1 MRAMTPET
9 PPPAAPQT
17 HPQGAE
23 NAAGVAQPVAP
34 EGAESL
40 GRRSAR
46 ATGHVSIA
54 ILCSRLLGL
63 VREMAFASFFGGG
76 PLMDAFKVAFKIP
89 NLLRDLFAE
98 GALSVAFV
106 TTFTKKFTLEGED
119 AAWRLGNKV
128 ATLTA
133 VFMSAVTLLGLAAA
147 PLLVN
152 VLARGFDNPE
162 QLRLTVWL
170 TRLMFPFILLV
181 SLAALV
187 MGMLNARRVFFWPAM
202 ASSFFN
208 LGSILSGVG
217 LAFLLDRDFGPRALT
232 GLAIGTLIG
241 GGLQLFVQFPSL
253 RKLGYRLRPDFRWND
268 PGVRQVLALMGPAII
283 AASAVQVNVM
293 VNTVFA
299 SHLEAGAIS
308 WLEWAFRL
316 MQLPIGLFGV
326 AVATVTLPQI
336 SADAALEALDGFRT
350 NLARGLR
357 LALALTIPC
366 TIGLMMLSVP
376 IISLIYQRGNFDAAD
391 TLGTAGAL
399 QFYVVGLAAYA
410 GIKVIAPAFYSLGM
424 KTVPMMVSFLSIG
437 VNLVMNWFFTFH
449 LGMGVRGLALST
461 GLVALCNF
469 SLLYGILWK
478 RLGRLEGKAMLAVLA
493 KLALAGGALAA
504 ICWAGLHYALVP
516 LGDHAFPVRAL
527 ALGGVIGAGAAVY
540 FGVAILLRV
549 EELANFT
556 RILRRRIGK

>member
-1 MRAMTPET
+1 MPDQPL
-9 PPPAAPQT
+9 PPPPEAPKPEADADASAAAT
-17 HPQGAE
+17 ASASE
-23 NAAGVAQPVAP
+23 
-34 EGAESL
+34 
-40 GRRSAR
+40 GRRTAK
-46 ATGHVSIA
+46 ATGLVSIA

-106 TTFTKKFTLEGED
+106 TTFTKKFTLEGEG
-119 AAWRLGNKV
+119 AAWQLANKM

-133 VFMSAVTLLGLAAA
+133 VFMSAVTLLGIAAA

-152 VLARGFDNPE
+152 LLADGFKDPT
-162 QLRLTVWL
+162 QIALTIWL

-208 LGSILSGVG
+208 LGSIITGVS
-217 LAFLLDRDFGPRALT
+217 LAWWLDPGFGAKSLT

-241 GGLQLFVQFPSL
+241 GLMQLCVQFPSL
-253 RKLGYRLRPDFRWND
+253 WKLGYRFRPDFAWND
-268 PGVRQVLALMGPAII
+268 SGVKQVLALMGPAII

-299 SHLEAGAIS
+299 SHLEKGAIS

-336 SADAALEALDGFRT
+336 SANAALDALDSFRV
-350 NLARGLR
+350 NLSRGLR
-357 LALALTIPC
+357 LAFALTIPC
-366 TIGLMMLSVP
+366 TIGLAMLAGP
-376 IISLIYQRGNFDAAD
+376 IISLIYQRGNFDAVD
-391 TLGTAGAL
+391 TAGTAGAL

-410 GIKVIAPAFYSLGM
+410 GIKVIAPAFYSLNM

-437 VNLVMNWFFTFH
+437 VNLFMNWLLTFQ
-449 LGMGVRGLALST
+449 LGLGVRGLALST

-469 SLLYGILWK
+469 ALLYGILWK
-478 RLGRLEGKAMLAVLA
+478 RLGRLEGKMMAVTLA
-493 KLALAGGALAA
+493 KLGVAGGLLAA
-504 ICWAGLHYALVP
+504 VCWAGQEFV
-516 LGDHAFPVRAL
+516 LGHLAGMAFPIRAIGL
-527 ALGGVIGAGAAVY
+527 FAVIGLGAALY
-540 FGVAILLRV
+540 FGVATALRV
-549 EELANFT
+549 EEVGNLT
-556 RILRRRIGK
+556 RILRRRLGR